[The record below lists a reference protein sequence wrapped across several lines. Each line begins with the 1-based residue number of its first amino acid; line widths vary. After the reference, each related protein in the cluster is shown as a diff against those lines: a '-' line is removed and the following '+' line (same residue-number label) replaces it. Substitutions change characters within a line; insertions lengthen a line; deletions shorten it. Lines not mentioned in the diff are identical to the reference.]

1 MEGIIQLGIE
11 LGYLIT
17 TYHTLGRI
25 LWDMKIILKSI
36 IIRHE

>member
-17 TYHTLGRI
+17 IYHALGRDI
-25 LWDMKIILKSI
+25 MGYENNLEINNN
-36 IIRHE
+36 EA